1 MLRKFIN
8 HKLILFFF
16 LLECISVFSQND
28 TLVLKNKDRLIGEIK
43 KMENGVLTIETDY
56 SDSDFKVTWLDVVY
70 ISSSQYFLITIT
82 DGERLN
88 SFLKSEA
95 GTNKVNLNG
104 HVVEIKDIV
113 YIKPVKTSFI
123 SRLDASLSFGLNFTK
138 ANNLK
143 QLTVRSTLGYT
154 ANVWNLSG
162 SFNSVRSNQDNTEE
176 IQRTDAN
183 IQFKYFFKNDVFFVL
198 ISEFL
203 SNDEQKLDLRMTNR
217 AGVGKYF
224 THTNHLYFGGG
235 AGLAWN
241 NEKYTDPA
249 VGSRNSVEGFL
260 SVELN
265 LFDVKDFSL
274 LTNLTYYPSITE
286 KNRHRLDY
294 KLDLKYDLPLDF
306 FIKLGVTYNFDNQ
319 PVEGASKDDYV
330 FQATFGWE
338 L

>member
-1 MLRKFIN
+1 
-8 HKLILFFF
+8 
-16 LLECISVFSQND
+16 
-28 TLVLKNKDRLIGEIK
+28 
-43 KMENGVLTIETDY
+43 MENGVLTIETDY

-70 ISSSQYFLITIT
+70 ISSSQYFLITLT
-82 DGERLN
+82 DGERIN
-88 SFLKSEA
+88 SSLKSEE
-95 GTNKVNLNG
+95 GSNKVNLNSQI
-104 HVVEIKDIV
+104 VEIKDIV

-154 ANVWNLSG
+154 ANVWSLSG
-162 SFNSVRSNQDNTEE
+162 SYNSVRSNQDNTEE

-183 IQFKYFFKNDVFFVL
+183 IQFNYFFKNDIFFVF

-203 SNDEQKLDLRMTNR
+203 SNDEQKLDLRITNR
-217 AGVGKYF
+217 SGIGKYF
-224 THTNHLYFGGG
+224 VHTNHLYFGSGI
-235 AGLAWN
+235 GLAWN
-241 NEKYTDPA
+241 KEKYTDPA
-249 VGSRNSVEGFL
+249 VGNRNSLEGFL
-260 SVELN
+260 SAELN

-319 PVEGASKDDYV
+319 PPSDVTTSNDWGINLQITY
-330 FQATFGWE
+330 TFH
-338 L
+338 